1 MRRALTVADSLP
13 SEWLVTSTDWPFIL
27 YLSPFLSN
35 SGNFLLPL
43 QNCTSARV
51 HGRELH
57 EPTHPHR
64 TRCQFPVEVE
74 RQCYLCGK
82 KLKQFWTFWS
92 FMIALSGQVMP
103 EFAT

>member
-74 RQCYLCGK
+74 RLRWWEEVETT
-82 KLKQFWTFWS
+82 LFLVPL
-92 FMIALSGQVMP
+92 ILDR
-103 EFAT
+103 